1 MNCFAEFHL
10 AFPEFRSGDMAKA
23 STKFKSRFSCRE
35 CGAESAKWS
44 GQCNECGEW
53 NTLIEVAARN
63 TGGVDRFAGFA
74 PSSTIQT
81 LDQVDITEIKRT
93 SSGSDELDR
102 VLGGG
107 LVPGSIV
114 LIGGDP
120 GIGKSTLLL
129 QYLSSISQNKP
140 VLYVS
145 GEESAEQ
152 IAVRAKRLGLSGDRM
167 LVMAENR
174 LESILEAAIKRSP
187 AVLVADSI
195 QTIYSEDLTA
205 APGSVSQ
212 VRECAARLVRYAKQ
226 SGTTVILVGHVTK
239 EGALAGP
246 KILEH
251 MVDSV
256 LYFEGDSSSSFRLI
270 RAIKNRFG
278 AINEIGVFAMTELGL
293 KDVANPSAMFVSR
306 HGASRPG
313 SVVLATQEG
322 TRPLLVEVQA
332 LVDDSALSNPRR
344 LCVGLEQNRLAM
356 LLAIVHRH
364 AGISLNS
371 YDVFAN
377 VAGGVRVTETGA
389 DLALL
394 IAIISSVKNRPAGND
409 LVVFG
414 EVGLSGE
421 LRPVQRG
428 LDRLKEA
435 QKLGFKRALIP
446 AANMPDTMTIKAV
459 QELEIIPARRVEDA
473 LTLFEV

>member
-1 MNCFAEFHL
+1 
-10 AFPEFRSGDMAKA
+10 MAKSKTRYQCA
-23 STKFKSRFSCRE
+23 E
-35 CGAESAKWS
+35 CGAEAPKWA
-44 GQCNECGEW
+44 GQCGECGAW
-53 NTLIEVAARN
+53 NTLVESVAA
-63 TGGVDRFAGFA
+63 DPASPARFSGFA
-74 PSSTIQT
+74 PAAEART
-81 LDQVDITEIKRT
+81 LDNIEVSENVRL
-93 SSGSDELDR
+93 SSGSAEFDR

-107 LVPGSIV
+107 LVRGSTV
-114 LIGGDP
+114 LLGGDP

-129 QYLSSISQNKP
+129 QYLSAISRDLP

-152 IAVRAKRLGLSGDRM
+152 LALRARRLQLDRAP
-167 LVMAENR
+167 LKVMAENR
-174 LESILEAAIKRSP
+174 LERIFDAALAESP
-187 AVLVADSI
+187 AVLVGDSI
-195 QTIYSEDLTA
+195 QTLYSDAATQ

-226 SGTTVILVGHVTK
+226 SGCTVVLVGHVTK

-246 KILEH
+246 RILEH

-256 LYFEGDSSSSFRLI
+256 LYFEGDSGSSFRLI
-270 RAIKNRFG
+270 RAFKNRFG
-278 AINEIGVFAMTELGL
+278 AVNEIGVFAMTEHGL
-293 KDVANPSAMFVSR
+293 VDVANPSAMFVSKR
-306 HGASRPG
+306 GATRPG

-322 TRPLLVEVQA
+322 SRPLLVEVQA

-344 LCVGLEQNRLAM
+344 LCVGLEHNRLAM
-356 LLAIVHRH
+356 LLAVAHRH

-377 VAGGVRVTETGA
+377 VVGGVRVNETGA

-394 IAIISSVKNRPAGND
+394 MAILSSVKDRPAGGD

-428 LDRLKEA
+428 LERIREA
-435 QKLGFKRALIP
+435 QKLGFKRALLPRANLPKERPRGIELI
-446 AANMPDTMTIKAV
+446 AARKI
-459 QELEIIPARRVEDA
+459 EDA
-473 LTLFEV
+473 LVIFDV

>member
-1 MNCFAEFHL
+1 MN
-10 AFPEFRSGDMAKA
+10 AKKK
-23 STKFKSRFSCRE
+23 TRFSCNE

-44 GQCNECGEW
+44 GQCAECGEW
-53 NTLIEVAARN
+53 NTLIEVVANSAS
-63 TGGVDRFAGFA
+63 GVERFAGFA
-74 PSSTIQT
+74 PSSAVQT
-81 LDQVDITEIKRT
+81 LDQVDISEVNRVA
-93 SSGSDELDR
+93 SGSDELDR

-107 LVPGSIV
+107 LVPGSVV

-129 QYLSSISQNKP
+129 QYLSSISQNQP

-145 GEESAEQ
+145 GEESTEQ
-152 IAVRAKRLGLSGDRM
+152 IAVRAKRLGLPGDQL

-174 LESILEAAIKRSP
+174 LESLLETAVIQRP
-187 AVLVADSI
+187 IVLVADSI
-195 QTIYSEDLTA
+195 QTFYSEELTA

-226 SGTTVILVGHVTK
+226 SGSTVILVGHVTK

-278 AINEIGVFAMTELGL
+278 AINEIGVFAMTEQGL
-293 KDVANPSAMFVSR
+293 RDVANPSAMFVSR
-306 HGASRPG
+306 HGASQPG

-377 VAGGVRVTETGA
+377 VAGGVRVSETGA

-394 IAIISSVKNRPAGND
+394 IAIISSVRNRPAGND

-428 LDRLKEA
+428 LDRLREA

-446 AANMPDTMTIKAV
+446 ASNSPDATVSGTLA
-459 QELEIIPARRVEDA
+459 ELEIIPARRVEDA
-473 LTLFEV
+473 LSLFEV

>member
-1 MNCFAEFHL
+1 MSKRKTVFNC
-10 AFPEFRSGDMAKA
+10 SD
-23 STKFKSRFSCRE
+23 
-35 CGAESAKWS
+35 CGAESPKWS
-44 GQCNECGEW
+44 GQCAECGQW
-53 NTLIEVAARN
+53 NTLVEQVLSAVATTSN
-63 TGGVDRFAGFA
+63 QRFAGFA
-74 PSSTIQT
+74 PSSAVRKISE
-81 LDQVDITEIKRT
+81 VDITQVTRI
-93 SSGSDELDR
+93 SSGSAEFDR

-107 LVPGSIV
+107 LVPGSVI

-129 QYLSSISQNKP
+129 QYLSSLSQQLR

-152 IAVRAKRLGLSGDRM
+152 IALRARRLELNGDD
-167 LVMAENR
+167 LKVMAENR
-174 LESILEAAIKRSP
+174 LESLLEAALKEGPSI
-187 AVLVADSI
+187 LVADSI
-195 QTIYSEDLTA
+195 QTFYSDALTA

-212 VRECAARLVRYAKQ
+212 VRESAARLVRYAKQ
-226 SGTTVILVGHVTK
+226 SGCCVILVGHVTK

-246 KILEH
+246 RILEH

-256 LYFEGDSSSSFRLI
+256 LYFEGDSSSSFRMI

-278 AINEIGVFAMTELGL
+278 AVNEIGVFAMTEQGL
-293 KDVANPSAMFVSR
+293 KDVTNPSAMFINR

-332 LVDDSALSNPRR
+332 LVDDSALANPRR

-356 LLAIVHRH
+356 LLAVAHRH
-364 AGISLNS
+364 TGISLNG
-371 YDVFAN
+371 YDVFTN
-377 VAGGVRVTETGA
+377 VAGGVKVSETGA

-394 IAIISSVKNRPAGND
+394 MAILSSVKNRAVGND
-409 LVVFG
+409 LVIFG
-414 EVGLSGE
+414 EIGLSGE

-435 QKLGFKRALIP
+435 EKLGFKRALIP
-446 AANMPDTMTIKAV
+446 HANRPKA
-459 QELEIIPARRVEDA
+459 ESFDLEILTAKRVEDA
-473 LTLFEV
+473 LAIFENV

>member
-1 MNCFAEFHL
+1 MVKE
-10 AFPEFRSGDMAKA
+10 
-23 STKFKSRFSCRE
+23 
-35 CGAESAKWS
+35 
-44 GQCNECGEW
+44 
-53 NTLIEVAARN
+53 
-63 TGGVDRFAGFA
+63 GVDRFAGFA
-74 PSSTIQT
+74 PTSKVRVLSE
-81 LDQVDITEIKRT
+81 VDISEVARL
-93 SSGSDELDR
+93 SSSSEEFDR

-107 LVPGSIV
+107 FVPGSIV

-129 QYLSSISQNKP
+129 QYLCSISQQNS
-140 VLYVS
+140 VLYAS

-152 IAVRAKRLGLSGDRM
+152 IAVRARRLGLSGEN
-167 LVMAENR
+167 LQVMAENR
-174 LESILEAAIKRSP
+174 LESLLEVAIRNIP

-195 QTIYSEDLTA
+195 QTFYSEELTA

-212 VRECAARLVRYAKQ
+212 VRECAARLVRFAKQ
-226 SGTTVILVGHVTK
+226 SGCTVILVGHVTK

-256 LYFEGDSSSSFRLI
+256 LYFEGDSSNSFRLI

-278 AINEIGVFAMTELGL
+278 AVNEIGVFAMTELGL

-377 VAGGVRVTETGA
+377 VVGGVRISETGA

-394 IAIISSVKNRPAGND
+394 IAIISSIKNRAAGSD

-428 LDRLKEA
+428 MDRLKEA
-435 QKLGFKRALIP
+435 EKLGFKRALIP
-446 AANMPDTMTIKAV
+446 QANQPSESAV
-459 QELEIIPARRVEDA
+459 QSLKQLEIMPLRRIEDA
-473 LTLFEV
+473 LSIFEL

>member
-1 MNCFAEFHL
+1 
-10 AFPEFRSGDMAKA
+10 MAKGSA
-23 STKFKSRFSCRE
+23 KNRSRFNCRE
-35 CGAESAKWS
+35 CGAESAKWA
-44 GQCNECGEW
+44 GQCAECGEW
-53 NTLIEVAARN
+53 NTLIEVAAK
-63 TGGVDRFAGFA
+63 TSGGVERFAGFA
-74 PSSTIQT
+74 PSSKVQV
-81 LDQVDITEIKRT
+81 LDEVDISEVKRL
-93 SSGSDELDR
+93 SSGSNELDR

-129 QYLSSISQNKP
+129 QYLSSISQSKP

-152 IAVRAKRLGLSGDRM
+152 IAVRARRLGLPGDRLM
-167 LVMAENR
+167 VMAENR
-174 LESILEAAIKRSP
+174 LESMLDTALQQTPS
-187 AVLVADSI
+187 VLVADSI
-195 QTIYSEDLTA
+195 QTFYSEELSA

-226 SGTTVILVGHVTK
+226 SGATVILVGHVTK

-256 LYFEGDSSSSFRLI
+256 LYFEGDSSSSFRLV

-293 KDVANPSAMFVSR
+293 KDVSNPSAMFVSR

-377 VAGGVRVTETGA
+377 VAGGVRVSETGA
-389 DLALL
+389 DLALMF
-394 IAIISSVKNRPAGND
+394 AIISSVKNRAAGND

-428 LDRLKEA
+428 LDRLREA

-446 AANMPDTMTIKAV
+446 AANMPDAV
-459 QELEIIPARRVEDA
+459 ATKSVSELEIIPARRVEDA
-473 LTLFEV
+473 LSLFEL

>member
-1 MNCFAEFHL
+1 
-10 AFPEFRSGDMAKA
+10 MAKG
-23 STKFKSRFSCRE
+23 STKNRSRYNCRE
-35 CGAESAKWS
+35 CGAESAKWA
-44 GQCNECGEW
+44 GQCAECGEW
-53 NTLIEVAARN
+53 NTLIEVAAK
-63 TGGVDRFAGFA
+63 TSGGVERFAGFA
-74 PSSTIQT
+74 PSSKVQV
-81 LDQVDITEIKRT
+81 LDEVDISEVKRL
-93 SSGSDELDR
+93 SSGSGELDR

-129 QYLSSISQNKP
+129 QYLSSISQSKP

-152 IAVRAKRLGLSGDRM
+152 IAVRARRLGLPGDRLM
-167 LVMAENR
+167 VMAENR
-174 LESILEAAIKRSP
+174 LESMLDTALHQTP

-195 QTIYSEDLTA
+195 QTFYSEELSA

-226 SGTTVILVGHVTK
+226 SGATVILVGHVTK

-278 AINEIGVFAMTELGL
+278 AINEIGVFAMTEQGL
-293 KDVANPSAMFVSR
+293 KDVSNPSAMFVSR

-377 VAGGVRVTETGA
+377 VAGGIRVSETGA
-389 DLALL
+389 DLALMF
-394 IAIISSVKNRPAGND
+394 AIISSVKNRAAGND

-428 LDRLKEA
+428 LDRLREA

-446 AANMPDTMTIKAV
+446 AANMPDAAATKSV
-459 QELEIIPARRVEDA
+459 SELEIIPARRVEDA
-473 LTLFEV
+473 LSLFEL

>member
-1 MNCFAEFHL
+1 M
-10 AFPEFRSGDMAKA
+10 SVKKK
-23 STKFKSRFSCRE
+23 TRFSCNA

-44 GQCNECGEW
+44 GQCAECGEW
-53 NTLIEVAARN
+53 NTLIEAVAN
-63 TGGVDRFAGFA
+63 STSGVERFAGFA
-74 PSSTIQT
+74 PSSVVQT
-81 LDQVDITEIKRT
+81 LDQVDISEVNRLA
-93 SSGSDELDR
+93 SGSEELDR

-107 LVPGSIV
+107 LVPGSVV

-129 QYLSSISQNKP
+129 QYLSSISQNQP

-145 GEESAEQ
+145 GEESTEQ
-152 IAVRAKRLGLSGDRM
+152 IAVRAKRLGLPGDQL

-174 LESILEAAIKRSP
+174 LESMLDAALKKRP
-187 AVLVADSI
+187 VVLVADSI
-195 QTIYSEDLTA
+195 QTFYSEELTA

-226 SGTTVILVGHVTK
+226 SGATVVLVGHVTK

-377 VAGGVRVTETGA
+377 VAGGVRIAETGA

-394 IAIISSVKNRPAGND
+394 IAIISSVRNRAAGND

-428 LDRLKEA
+428 LDRLREA

-446 AANMPDTMTIKAV
+446 AANLPDATVAKTLTA
-459 QELEIIPARRVEDA
+459 LEIIPARRVEDA
-473 LTLFEV
+473 LSVFEV

>member
-1 MNCFAEFHL
+1 MDGEHHSPHWSFKL
-10 AFPEFRSGDMAKA
+10 VMAKTA
-23 STKFKSRFSCRE
+23 AKSKTRFNCRE
-35 CGAESAKWS
+35 CGAESSKWV
-44 GQCNECGEW
+44 GQCPQCGEW
-53 NTLIEVAARN
+53 NALIESVSN
-63 TGGVDRFAGFA
+63 NNEGVSRFAGFA
-74 PSSTIQT
+74 PSSAVRK
-81 LDQVDITEIKRT
+81 LSDIDISKVVRI
-93 SSGSDELDR
+93 SSGSDEFDR

-107 LVPGSIV
+107 MVPGSIV

-129 QYLSSISQNKP
+129 QYLSSISQQKP
-140 VLYVS
+140 VLYAS

-152 IAVRAKRLGLSGDRM
+152 IAVRAQRLGISGEN
-167 LVMAENR
+167 LQVMTENR
-174 LESILEAAIKRSP
+174 LESLLDYAVKNAPS
-187 AVLVADSI
+187 VLVADSI
-195 QTIYSEDLTA
+195 QTFYSDELSA

-226 SGTTVILVGHVTK
+226 SGATVILVGHVTK

-246 KILEH
+246 RILEH
-251 MVDSV
+251 MVDCV
-256 LYFEGDSSSSFRLI
+256 LYFEGDSASSFRLI

-278 AINEIGVFAMTELGL
+278 AVNEIGVFAMTEHGL

-306 HGASRPG
+306 HGADTAG
-313 SVVLATQEG
+313 TVVLATQEG

-332 LVDDSALSNPRR
+332 LVDASALSNPRR

-364 AGISLNS
+364 AGISLNG

-377 VAGGVRVTETGA
+377 VAGGVRITETGA

-394 IAIISSVKNRPAGND
+394 IAILSSHKNHAVGSD

-421 LRPVQRG
+421 LRPVQRSI
-428 LDRLKEA
+428 DRLREA

-446 AANMPDTMTIKAV
+446 AANKPNKKVAALPAGIEVIAV
-459 QELEIIPARRVEDA
+459 RRIEAALEIFAR
-473 LTLFEV
+473 

>member
-1 MNCFAEFHL
+1 
-10 AFPEFRSGDMAKA
+10 MAK
-23 STKFKSRFSCRE
+23 SRKTYHCAE
-35 CGAESAKWS
+35 CGADSPKWA
-44 GQCNECGEW
+44 GQCGECGAW
-53 NTLIEVAARN
+53 NTLVERAAAPD
-63 TGGVDRFAGFA
+63 VSSPSRFAGFA
-74 PSSTIQT
+74 PSSEAQA
-81 LDQVDITEIKRT
+81 LDQIDISEVHRL
-93 SSGSDELDR
+93 SSGSAEFDR

-107 LVPGSIV
+107 LVCGSTV

-129 QYLSSISQNKP
+129 QHLSIISRDLP

-145 GEESAEQ
+145 GEESTEQ
-152 IAVRAKRLGLSGDRM
+152 LALRAKRLELSSGR
-167 LVMAENR
+167 LKVMAETR
-174 LESILEAAIKRSP
+174 LETLLETAHKEAP

-195 QTIYSEDLTA
+195 QTLYSEAATQ

-226 SGTTVILVGHVTK
+226 SGCTVLLVGHVTK

-246 KILEH
+246 RILEH

-256 LYFEGDSSSSFRLI
+256 LYFEGDSASSFRLI
-270 RAIKNRFG
+270 RAFKNRFG
-278 AINEIGVFAMTELGL
+278 AVNEIGVFAMTEQGL

-306 HGASRPG
+306 QGASRPG

-332 LVDDSALSNPRR
+332 LVADSALANPRR
-344 LCVGLEQNRLAM
+344 LCVGLEHNRLAM
-356 LLAIVHRH
+356 LLAVAHRH

-377 VAGGVRVTETGA
+377 VVGGVRVTETGA

-394 IAIISSVKNRPAGND
+394 IAILSSVKNRPAGAD

-428 LDRLKEA
+428 LERIREA
-435 QKLGFKRALIP
+435 QKLGFERALIP
-446 AANMPDTMTIKAV
+446 RANKPKDPPKGIELIAV
-459 QELEIIPARRVEDA
+459 RKVEDA
-473 LTLFEV
+473 LGIFEQ